1 LLFEIIQIVPQ
12 LPPVINGLGDYAFNL
27 ACQLRQDFGIDTQ
40 FIVCN
45 SKWEGNYELDG
56 FKIRYLKNELAN
68 ELAKMLNDHS
78 IVLIHYSGYGY
89 SKKGIPYWLFKG
101 LNYWKYN
108 NSSHK
113 LVTSFHEVY
122 ATSSPLK
129 SAFWL
134 SYIQKYIASKIAQI
148 SDFCY
153 LSLGSHIKWLM
164 KYSSCP
170 ILTLPVFSNVGEL
183 KENKLFS
190 ERKKQLVVFG
200 TYGRRLPVYQKSKHL
215 VDKVAKELGIYE
227 IIDIGKILPAEVT
240 NAIKLPV
247 NVMGEKSYTEIHT
260 ILSNSIAGVIDYPS
274 SILAKSGIFA
284 AYCAHSMLPI
294 VVGSKPNE
302 KEIDCLKSNI
312 NYCIPQEDF
321 TPMRL
326 NIAQDIADNAYSWYQ
341 NHNLRVH
348 SDSFYNK
355 LIELLH

>member
-1 LLFEIIQIVPQ
+1 MSFEIIQVVPE
-12 LPPVINGLGDYAFNL
+12 LPPAISGLGDYAFNL

-153 LSLGSHIKWLM
+153 LSLGSHIKWLK

-200 TYGRRLPVYQKSKHL
+200 TYGRRLPIYKNSNELLVNISKKL
-215 VDKVAKELGIYE
+215 EIKE
-227 IIDIGKILPAEVT
+227 IIDIGLPIPTEYT
-240 NAIKLPV
+240 SSFDIPV
-247 NVMGEKSYTEIHT
+247 KVLGETPSSLISS

-274 SILAKSGIFA
+274 SILSKSGIFA
-284 AYCAHSMLPI
+284 AYCAHGMLPI
-294 VVGSKPNE
+294 VVGSKPSD
-302 KEIDCLKSNI
+302 KEIDCLKANI
-312 NYCIPQEDF
+312 NYYIPEEDF
-321 TPMRL
+321 TPMSVDM
-326 NIAQDIADNAYSWYQ
+326 AQDIADNAYSWYQ
-341 NHNLRVH
+341 NHNLKVH

-355 LIELLH
+355 LIELLR